1 MTQSTRYSYLGVN
14 GTIVSPV
21 LLEGIYSVKK
31 ILLCADDDKLL
42 TKDGKHFV
50 PSVVVAENEV
60 EQWYE
65 VNK

>member
-1 MTQSTRYSYLGVN
+1 MTQTARYSYLGLN
-14 GTIVSPV
+14 GTIDSPV

-42 TKDGKHFV
+42 TKDGKRFV

-60 EQWYE
+60 KQWYE
-65 VNK
+65 IDK

>member
-1 MTQSTRYSYLGVN
+1 MTQTARYSYLGLN
-14 GTIVSPV
+14 GTIDSPV

-42 TKDGKHFV
+42 TKDGKRFV
-50 PSVVVAENEV
+50 PSVVVAESEV
-60 EQWYE
+60 DQWYE

>member
-1 MTQSTRYSYLGVN
+1 
-14 GTIVSPV
+14 
-21 LLEGIYSVKK
+21 LEGIYSVKK

-50 PSVVVAENEV
+50 PSVVVAESEV
-60 EQWYE
+60 KQWYE